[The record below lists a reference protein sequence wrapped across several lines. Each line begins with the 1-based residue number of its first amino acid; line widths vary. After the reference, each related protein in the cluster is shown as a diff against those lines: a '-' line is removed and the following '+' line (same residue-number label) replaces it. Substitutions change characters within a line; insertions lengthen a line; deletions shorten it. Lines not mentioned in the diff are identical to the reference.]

1 MYTHWTF
8 LRSDSQDN
16 PVKIKLGIQ
25 TRHSNPSLSSSF
37 PSSSIGWDGPT
48 VVDYGKM
55 PQTTHFSFRS
65 FSFFFLSF
73 FFRFWMSWEMKSTA
87 SKPVLIIFFS
97 VFLYQTSLICHHR
110 SCWSNHEVAPTA
122 DWSLPWWC
130 AHTSSIQLLPL
141 FSLNSSWLIDVGKRL
156 LMSSNPVRNK
166 GLLRKIDFSQLQ
178 ITHLNSSPLNE
189 HCKGQHHHN

>member
-37 PSSSIGWDGPT
+37 PSSPIGWDGPT

-73 FFRFWMSWEMKSTA
+73 FSFLDELGDEINCIQTGAHHFFLGFSISNLPHLSPSKLLIKPWSSTDCWLKLA
-87 SKPVLIIFFS
+87 LVVCPYLEYS
-97 VFLYQTSLICHHR
+97 TS
-110 SCWSNHEVAPTA
+110 P
-122 DWSLPWWC
+122 SL
-130 AHTSSIQLLPL
+130 L
-141 FSLNSSWLIDVGKRL
+141 
-156 LMSSNPVRNK
+156 
-166 GLLRKIDFSQLQ
+166 SQL
-178 ITHLNSSPLNE
+178 ILVDWCRKKTTYELKSSE
-189 HCKGQHHHN
+189 E